1 MVIRPVMEVVNNQ
14 VTITLPKEFKGKKQ
28 VLVILDDQVGEYLK
42 KLELMKLAA
51 DDPLFLADLQAVQED
66 FSIIDNEQP

>member
-1 MVIRPVMEVVNNQ
+1 MVIRQVMEVVNNQ

-51 DDPLFLADLQAVQED
+51 NDPLFLADLQAVQED
-66 FSIIDNEQP
+66 FSFIDNDQP

>member
-1 MVIRPVMEVVNNQ
+1 MVIRQVMEVVNNQ

-28 VLVILDDQVGEYLK
+28 VLVTLDDQVGEYLK

-51 DDPLFLADLQAVQED
+51 NDPLLLADLQSVQED
-66 FSIIDNEQP
+66 YSSIDSD

>member
-1 MVIRPVMEVVNNQ
+1 MEVVNNQ

-28 VLVILDDQVGEYLK
+28 ILVILDDQVGEYLR

-51 DDPLFLADLQAVQED
+51 DDPLFLADLQEVRED
-66 FSIIDNEQP
+66 FSA

>member
-1 MVIRPVMEVVNNQ
+1 MVIRQVMEVVNNQ
-14 VTITLPKEFKGKKQ
+14 VTITLP
-28 VLVILDDQVGEYLK
+28 
-42 KLELMKLAA
+42 KLAA

>member
-1 MVIRPVMEVVNNQ
+1 MVIRQVMEVVNNQ

-51 DDPLFLADLQAVQED
+51 NDPLFLADLQAVQED
-66 FSIIDNEQP
+66 FSIVDNDQP